1 MGMVDQALL
10 MIADISGY
18 TRYMRLHRMSL
29 AHSQDITGRLLKA
42 VVRAAPQLKLIET
55 EGDAV
60 FFYQPIED
68 ATAPPPGIATDL
80 ALTMHAA
87 FHQEQD
93 RMTALNMCNCAA
105 CIEAGNLRVKFV
117 THVGEVAVQTIKR
130 RMQLVGVDVISVHR
144 MLKNSVPIEEYVLM
158 SDPVYQQCTPLV
170 RDRAT
175 PVEQELE
182 GLGVSTLYF
191 LDLQSAA
198 LERPAPPTATLP
210 RRMRETMGLFCRGMP
225 RMIRKPRPRAAVEE
239 G

>member
-1 MGMVDQALL
+1 MVDQALL

-60 FFYQPIED
+60 FFYQPID
-68 ATAPPPGIATDL
+68 AATAPPAGLAADM

-87 FHQEQD
+87 FHSEQD
-93 RMTALNMCNCAA
+93 RMIALNMCNCPG

-117 THVGEVAVQTIKR
+117 AHAGEVAIQTIKR
-130 RMQLVGVDVISVHR
+130 RVQLVGVDVISVHR

-158 SDPVYQQCTPLV
+158 SDPVYQECAPPV
-170 RDRAT
+170 REQAT
-175 PVEQELE
+175 LVEQELE
-182 GLGVSTLYF
+182 GLGMSTLYF
-191 LDLQSAA
+191 IDLQSVA
-198 LERPAPPTATLP
+198 LERPAAPTATLP
-210 RRMRETMGLFCRGMP
+210 RRMRETLGVFCRGMP
-225 RMIRKPRPRAAVEE
+225 RMVGKQKQHAVVE
-239 G
+239 GF